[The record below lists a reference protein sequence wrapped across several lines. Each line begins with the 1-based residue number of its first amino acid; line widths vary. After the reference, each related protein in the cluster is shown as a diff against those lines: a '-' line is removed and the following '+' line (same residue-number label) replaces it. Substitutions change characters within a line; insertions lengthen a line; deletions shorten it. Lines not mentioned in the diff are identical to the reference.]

1 MAGHPYPCTCRYTTK
16 PPVTKCLISERV
28 RKSQKPR
35 LSMHDPLLTAC
46 TLASVLGALA
56 GPDGKQGGEQPSGV
70 CSRRLHGT
78 TFNTSEKKKARS
90 TGCAV
95 QQDRSQ
101 AHARAD
107 AQMFYRAAESA
118 FALQLTPIANAVK
131 SGARH
136 RAEGM
141 ATSAHPGQCG
151 LTSALSAS

>member
-35 LSMHDPLLTAC
+35 LPMHDPLLTAC

-78 TFNTSEKKKARS
+78 TLNTSEKKKARS

-141 ATSAHPGQCG
+141 ATSSHPGQCG
-151 LTSALSAS
+151 LTSTLSAS

>member
-35 LSMHDPLLTAC
+35 LPMHDPLLTAC

-118 FALQLTPIANAVK
+118 FALQLTPIANAVNP
-131 SGARH
+131 GPGTVP
-136 RAEGM
+136 RAWQP
-141 ATSAHPGQCG
+141 AHTPGNVGSRQPC
-151 LTSALSAS
+151 L